1 MNNNLREIKISSQE
15 IFQGKII
22 NLRIDTVQLP
32 NGKEATREVVE
43 HPGAVAVVAI
53 NETNEIVL
61 IRQYRAAI
69 DEVIIEIPAGKL
81 ELGEDPLIC
90 AKRELEEET
99 GYQAGQWEKVF
110 TFYTTPGFS
119 DEKMYLYLAK
129 DIKILEQSLDED
141 EFVEIFYMPIS
152 QAISDCRNGQIKDAK
167 TILGI
172 QAAYLYLRL

>member
-1 MNNNLREIKISSQE
+1 MNNLKELKISSQS

-43 HPGAVAVVAI
+43 HHGAVAVVAI
-53 NETNEIVL
+53 NENDEIVL

-99 GYQAGQWEKVF
+99 GYQAGQWKKVF
-110 TFYTTPGFS
+110 TFYTSPGFS

-141 EFVEIFYMPIS
+141 EFVELFYMPIS
-152 QAISDCRNGQIKDAK
+152 QAFNDCRNGQIKDAK